1 MSEIEKCPMC
11 DSDLILSG
19 TAHLYYCCTR
29 CMLRCDRK
37 DLPRIAAL
45 LARVT
50 RMEEAL
56 GNIAEYWNGDENEEA
71 MADACWHNVEIARRA
86 LEEK

>member
-37 DLPRIAAL
+37 DLPRVAAAME
-45 LARVT
+45 LAKAMIRVKKIF
-50 RMEEAL
+50 RMPLVEIEGQLNDAVKT
-56 GNIAEYWNGDENEEA
+56 ENEA
-71 MADACWHNVEIARRA
+71 KDHV
-86 LEEK
+86 LEVFK